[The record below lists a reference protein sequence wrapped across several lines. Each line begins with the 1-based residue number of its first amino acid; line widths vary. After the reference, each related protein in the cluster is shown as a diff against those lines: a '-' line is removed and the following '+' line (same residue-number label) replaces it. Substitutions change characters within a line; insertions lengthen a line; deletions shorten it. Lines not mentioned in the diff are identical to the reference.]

1 MKESQLLKG
10 VLEGCVLEIIS
21 KKAIYGYEL
30 IQSLK
35 EMGFDKIVAGT
46 IYPLLQKL
54 EKQGI
59 IHGEMRPS
67 PDGPDRKYFSLS
79 DAGKERLGEFWDQW
93 QELVTKVERIKKE
106 KPLSSFTSFSG
117 DAKVKGDKPGSIIL
131 ACRKMEASVKVADRL
146 QIEPGESITYLKRLR
161 LLNGKIIALHESH
174 ISSRIGIEIC
184 EDDFDTTTSLY
195 EYLEEN
201 GISLGSAD
209 ETLEVKMASFELRRD
224 LFLEETQPLVYKERV
239 TYDSEGHPVEFSQ
252 NSYIAETYKYYV
264 HIVNVKD
271 GGNRS

>member
-59 IHGEMRPS
+59 IH
-67 PDGPDRKYFSLS
+67 RKYFSLS
-79 DAGKERLGEFWDQW
+79 DAGRERLGEFWDQW

-106 KPLSSFTSFSG
+106 
-117 DAKVKGDKPGSIIL
+117 
-131 ACRKMEASVKVADRL
+131 
-146 QIEPGESITYLKRLR
+146 GE
-161 LLNGKIIALHESH
+161 E
-174 ISSRIGIEIC
+174 
-184 EDDFDTTTSLY
+184 
-195 EYLEEN
+195 
-201 GISLGSAD
+201 
-209 ETLEVKMASFELRRD
+209 
-224 LFLEETQPLVYKERV
+224 
-239 TYDSEGHPVEFSQ
+239 
-252 NSYIAETYKYYV
+252 
-264 HIVNVKD
+264 
-271 GGNRS
+271 

>member
-1 MKESQLLKG
+1 MLYILVEKEYTDSEIASMQNKLVENVKKEVRRMKESQLLKG

-54 EKQGI
+54 EKQGV

-79 DAGKERLGEFWDQW
+79 DAGRERLGEFWDQW

-106 KPLSSFTSFSG
+106 
-117 DAKVKGDKPGSIIL
+117 
-131 ACRKMEASVKVADRL
+131 
-146 QIEPGESITYLKRLR
+146 GE
-161 LLNGKIIALHESH
+161 EW
-174 ISSRIGIEIC
+174 
-184 EDDFDTTTSLY
+184 
-195 EYLEEN
+195 
-201 GISLGSAD
+201 
-209 ETLEVKMASFELRRD
+209 
-224 LFLEETQPLVYKERV
+224 
-239 TYDSEGHPVEFSQ
+239 
-252 NSYIAETYKYYV
+252 
-264 HIVNVKD
+264 
-271 GGNRS
+271 